1 MEAEVKSRSWGWLL
15 TVSVIAS
22 IVVAASVLTLL
33 RQLNHPNGSASVQGN
48 HGPIVKKYADALSI
62 AMQFFDV
69 QKCKTLCN

>member
-22 IVVAASVLTLL
+22 IVVAAAVLTLL
-33 RQLNHPNGSASVQGN
+33 RQLNHRNSSDSVLGN
-48 HGPIVKKYADALSI
+48 RRPIVDKYADALSI

-69 QKCKTLCN
+69 QKCKILCI